1 MANGYAPALFLD
13 VLAFWFLLRWFL
25 AARLVL
31 FFARALVL
39 MMVVGALSTIDQH
52 QYVWALYFASSG
64 LLAWLLLRR
73 WRRAPHHARRNLP
86 RLPRRAWYTASP
98 GELAALCERRIGLT
112 VDAAAPATIAAD
124 GSPPC
129 LLALAGDGV
138 WVLEDESRFRRR
150 EVGRVLA
157 CWDRTGLVTHI
168 QHSRRGERLELSWP
182 RQGALVRGT
191 MPRGAAADL
200 VAGHLAADEFAHR

>member
-1 MANGYAPALFLD
+1 MADQYAPALFLE

-25 AARLVL
+25 AARLIL
-31 FFARALVL
+31 FMARALVL
-39 MMVVGALSTIDQH
+39 LMIVGVLSTIDRRE
-52 QYVWALYFASSG
+52 YVWALWFAGSA

-73 WRRAPHHARRNLP
+73 WRGVPYLGRRKLARR
-86 RLPRRAWYTASP
+86 RRHAWNHVSP

-124 GSPPC
+124 ASPPC

-138 WVLEDESRFRRR
+138 WVLEDESRLRCR

-157 CWDRTGLVTHI
+157 CWDRTGLVAHI
-168 QHSRRGERLELSWP
+168 QRSRRGERFELSWP
-182 RQGALVRGT
+182 REGRLVRGT
-191 MPRGAAADL
+191 MPRGAPTDL
-200 VAGHLAADEFAHR
+200 FAGHLAADELDHR